1 MSDNAIDDAR
11 RAAGMTI
18 KALAEILEAPYRTVQ
33 NWCDGSR
40 VPPAWLQRL
49 IIAEIE
55 RSRR

>member
-1 MSDNAIDDAR
+1 MDNAIDEAR

-18 KALAEILEAPYRTVQ
+18 KALADLLGAPYRTVQ

-40 VPPAWLQRL
+40 VPPVWLQRL